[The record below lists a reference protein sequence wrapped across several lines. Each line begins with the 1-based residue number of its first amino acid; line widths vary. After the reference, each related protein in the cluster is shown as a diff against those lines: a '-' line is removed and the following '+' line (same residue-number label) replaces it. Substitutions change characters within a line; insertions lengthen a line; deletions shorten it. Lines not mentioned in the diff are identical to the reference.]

1 MILRER
7 KKKFVLEH
15 EGVVLMICR
24 DKTIIKH
31 FAMEYRNER
40 NDPRQKSL
48 SNKQAAHGVGIDR
61 PHGGGDS
68 SDDRKPLEDGG
79 S

>member
-1 MILRER
+1 VILRER

-15 EGVVLMICR
+15 EGAVLMICR
-24 DKTIIKH
+24 DKKVIKH
-31 FAMEYRNER
+31 FVKEYRNER

-48 SNKQAAHGVGIDR
+48 PNKQAANGVGLDR
-61 PHGGGDS
+61 LDGSGDS
-68 SDDRKPLEDGG
+68 SDDHKPLEDGG